1 MKTTITDLDPAAL
14 SGRNVLVRSDLNVP
28 MESGAIADDQRIQAS
43 LPTLQLLRDAGARIV
58 VLSHLGR
65 PKGVPSPKFSL
76 AVVSERLS
84 ELLKTPVHFVSDPIG
99 EGGES
104 IVDELRAGEV
114 ALLENTRFF
123 PGDTANEAE
132 LATRWAGLGDLFVN
146 DAFGAAHRAH
156 ASTAGLASKVRA
168 RGGIAVAGL
177 LMAKELRF
185 LGEALRNPERPFVA
199 ILGGAKISGK
209 IDVVSALLPEVDH
222 LLIGGA
228 MANTF
233 FRALGHDTGG
243 SLVEPDRID
252 MARELIERAGE
263 KLVLPVDAVVTDRI
277 EEGAATRVVTLDAV
291 EDGDIIIDVGPETVA
306 LFTGLIGSA
315 QTVVWNGPMGVFE
328 IPAFARGT
336 IQVAKALADVCDR
349 GAIGIIGGGD
359 SAAAAEEAGVAHRL
373 THVSTGG
380 GASLELLAGRVLP
393 GVESLND
400 KDDVEWP

>member
-65 PKGVPSPKFSL
+65 PKGVPNPEFSL

>member
-1 MKTTITDLDPAAL
+1 
-14 SGRNVLVRSDLNVP
+14 VLVRSDLNVP

-65 PKGVPSPKFSL
+65 PKGVPNPEFSL